1 MADPLGG
8 EPEGRQPEATP
19 RLARRLF
26 WFAALWAG
34 SVAIV
39 GAVSLLL
46 RTWLLG

>member
-1 MADPLGG
+1 MV
-8 EPEGRQPEATP
+8 EPAGKP
-19 RLARRLF
+19 RLASRLF

-34 SVAIV
+34 SVAVV